1 MDGIKLIGNDPVK
14 NGNVLAKGIFVTLA
28 FRNCFDPKSQTAKPK
43 SPRTDV
49 PRICFDIASD
59 LGTANRIVRSR
70 PTIASEPSNSNIL
83 RKDQNRTEY
92 KLLVQLLADI
102 DAKNAHAL
110 AQELLRE
117 FGSLSK
123 LLADSDGLKGHYVLK
138 HNRLPSLLSSIHA
151 ICNHVQM
158 DEGNANFANDDSGS
172 VKRYLFANM
181 AKLDVEEVRALYLDR
196 QMNLASDIVIA
207 RGTLTEAIAPAREIF
222 RHALAQNSAAIILVH
237 NHPSGSCTPSEEDI
251 RFTHHLVRT
260 AKMLEISLVDHLII
274 ARDGCTSLRDAGLMP
289 PL

>member
-1 MDGIKLIGNDPVK
+1 MSSRP
-14 NGNVLAKGIFVTLA
+14 KGIFVTLA

-59 LGTANRIVRSR
+59 LGSANHIVRSR
-70 PTIASEPSNSNIL
+70 PTIASEPSRANIL
-83 RKDQNRTEY
+83 RKDQNRAEY
-92 KLLVQLLADI
+92 KLLVQLLVNI
-102 DAKNAHAL
+102 DAENADSL
-110 AQELLRE
+110 ARELLNE
-117 FGSLSK
+117 YGSLSD
-123 LLADSDGLKGHYVLK
+123 LLANSDNLKDHNALM
-138 HNRLPSLLSSIHA
+138 HNRLHSLLSSIHA

-158 DEGNANFANDDSGS
+158 DEGNANFVNDESGS

-196 QMNLASDIVIA
+196 QMNLANDIVIA

-237 NHPSGSCTPSEEDI
+237 NHPLGSGSPSEEDI
-251 RFTHHLVRT
+251 RFTHHLVGI